1 MTFVT
6 ASPRPRPPRSR
17 AFGVALL
24 SPRCLPRHLLHRR
37 SGQNRPT
44 DRGGSG
50 KLTTAIVAPADYARK
65 RISNPS
71 RRPVKSP

>member
-1 MTFVT
+1 MTSVT
-6 ASPRPRPPRSR
+6 ASPRPRLPRSL
-17 AFGVALL
+17 ALGVALL
-24 SPRCLPRHLLHRR
+24 SPRCLPRHLLHHR

-50 KLTTAIVAPADYARK
+50 KLATAIVAPADYARE
-65 RISNPS
+65 RISIPS

>member
-6 ASPRPRPPRSR
+6 GSPRPRLPRSLT
-17 AFGVALL
+17 FGVALL

-37 SGQNRPT
+37 PGQNRPT
-44 DRGGSG
+44 NRGGSG
-50 KLTTAIVAPADYARK
+50 KLATAIVAPADDARE